1 MSEKFFLS
9 VDLLNEAKI
18 VYQIKILHQI
28 IMQKM
33 ERSFYFG
40 VRFQTKKLK
49 ILEQNKSPD
58 LMIKDILIS
67 NIQ

>member
-1 MSEKFFLS
+1 M
-9 VDLLNEAKI
+9 DLLNEAKI

-33 ERSFYFG
+33 ERSFYFS
-40 VRFQTKKLK
+40 VRFQPKKLK

-58 LMIKDILIS
+58 LMIKDNLIS